1 MRQRLFASVTGQM
14 YEPSSPDDDCC
25 YHGCYDTAVA
35 TCLPDVQST
44 SGVALTALP
53 ISADVQSSQSF
64 LEDLDMLNLTD
75 ISSNGQPSEPDAFLS
90 ALNALCEE
98 NDASSDVP
106 GLPQF
111 TPLANPVFT
120 WGELDAA
127 TFTNSLNSVYAE
139 AIHWRKNL
147 FRVPY
152 GRVGKDFVFEL
163 AKLYHTFANGSAFE
177 SIALKAASL
186 MPVLLLQKPA
196 CRFKT
201 SDLISCLERHLD
213 C

>member
-1 MRQRLFASVTGQM
+1 
-14 YEPSSPDDDCC
+14 
-25 YHGCYDTAVA
+25 
-35 TCLPDVQST
+35 
-44 SGVALTALP
+44 
-53 ISADVQSSQSF
+53 
-64 LEDLDMLNLTD
+64 MLNLTD
-75 ISSNGQPSEPDAFLS
+75 VSSSGLPSEPDAFLS

-98 NDASSDVP
+98 DDASS
-106 GLPQF
+106 
-111 TPLANPVFT
+111 
-120 WGELDAA
+120 DAA